1 MKQKIK
7 KQNVNLRFNIL
18 TVLVY
23 LVGIIFLVSLFNM
36 QIVHGAEYR
45 ETSNTR
51 LSRESTLEA
60 TRGDILDRSGNVL
73 ATNSTT
79 FNISLYKT
87 KSDNATLNNCI
98 LNLVNLLQANNSS
111 YPDNFPIDGN
121 KKYTINGDELTK
133 WLATYKLS
141 SNTKEGETIDYF
153 INKYEITN
161 SKWADVRKILAIRYE
176 ITTKGYSNTKSLE
189 ISRDVPRE
197 VVAQIS
203 EKNESYPGI
212 TITTDSERKYNYG
225 NLASHILGY
234 IGRITQNELE
244 NSEEGAYKNNDYIGK
259 TGIES
264 LFENYLKGKDGTEEI
279 EMSVDG
285 TVTGSTVTK
294 NAIQGSSV
302 VLTIDSKLQEVA
314 EKALKNNIEKIRNGG
329 FSKRYDANGGSV
341 VVLNV
346 NSGEVLAMA
355 SYPDYNPNSWVG
367 GISQDDY
374 NQIKENNALFNKS
387 ISGAYAPGS
396 IFKMATAIAGLQSG
410 AITRTEKINDTGV
423 YYYGGQSWN
432 CWYYTDYHRGHGY
445 LNVAG
450 AIQHSCN
457 YFFYETA
464 RRMGIDT
471 LDKYASYFGL
481 GKKTGIELP
490 SETAGILASKEKKQN
505 WFGGDVLNAAI
516 GQGDNS
522 FSPLQV
528 AKYIAMVANGGN
540 KINPSIIK
548 TIMNSDGT
556 EESSSQIRKFVN
568 KKLGLSDDKG
578 EELKISKENINSVL
592 AGMESVTSD
601 EGGTAYSVFKN
612 FDIKVG
618 GKTGSAETTG
628 NKVNAWFAGFAPYDD
643 PEICVVVMV
652 ENGGHGYYTA
662 EVAKE
667 IIKEYFGMNLD
678 SSEIQE
684 DNSAESYT
692 ESID

>member
-7 KQNVNLRFNIL
+7 KQNVNFRFNVL
-18 TVLVY
+18 TVIVY
-23 LVGIIFLVSLFNM
+23 IVGIILLVSLFNM

-73 ATNSTT
+73 ATNTTT

-98 LNLVNLLQANNSS
+98 LNLVNLLQKNNSS
-111 YPDNFPIDGN
+111 YPDNFPINAN
-121 KKYTINGDELTK
+121 KKYTISGNDLTK
-133 WLATYKLS
+133 WLETYKLS
-141 SNTKEGETIDYF
+141 SNTTEEEAISYF
-153 INKYEITN
+153 IKKYEITN
-161 SKWADVRKILAIRYE
+161 SKWEDIRKILAIRYE
-176 ITTKGYSNTKSLE
+176 ITTKGYSNTKSLQ
-189 ISRDVPRE
+189 ISKNVPRE

-203 EKNESYPGI
+203 EKNEDYPGI

-225 NLASHILGY
+225 SLASHILGY
-234 IGRITQNELE
+234 IGRITQSELE
-244 NSEEGAYKNNDYIGK
+244 NSEQGTYENDDYVGK

-264 LFENYLKGKDGTEEI
+264 LFENYLKGTDGIEEI

-294 NAIQGSSV
+294 DAIQGSSV

-329 FSKRYDANGGSV
+329 FSKRYDADGGSV

-355 SYPDYNPNSWVG
+355 SCPDYDPNVWVG

-387 ISGAYAPGS
+387 ISGSYAPGS
-396 IFKMATAIAGLQSG
+396 IYKMATAIAGLESG
-410 AITRTEKINDTGV
+410 AVTRTEKINDTGV
-423 YYYGGQSWN
+423 YYYGGQAWK

-481 GKKTGIELP
+481 GTKTGIELP
-490 SETAGILASKEKKQN
+490 SETSGTLASKEEKKD
-505 WFGGDVLNAAI
+505 WVGGDVLNAAI

-522 FSPLQV
+522 FSPLQI

-540 KINPSIIK
+540 KINPTIIK
-548 TIMNSDGT
+548 TIMNADGT

-578 EELKISKENINSVL
+578 EDVKISKENINAVL
-592 AGMESVTSD
+592 SGMESVTSD

-612 FDIKVG
+612 FNIKVG

-652 ENGGHGYYTA
+652 ENGGHGFYTA
-662 EVAKE
+662 EVAKK
-667 IIKEYFGMNLD
+667 IIEEYFGMNID
-678 SSEIQE
+678 SNEIQE
-684 DNSAESYT
+684 DNSAERYT

>member
-23 LVGIIFLVSLFNM
+23 IVGIIFLVSLFNM

-111 YPDNFPIDGN
+111 YPDNFPIDEN

>member
-7 KQNVNLRFNIL
+7 KQNVNFRFNVL
-18 TVLVY
+18 TVIVY
-23 LVGIIFLVSLFNM
+23 IVGIILLVSLFNM

-73 ATNSTT
+73 ATNTTT

-87 KSDNATLNNCI
+87 KSDDETLNNCI
-98 LNLVNLLQANNSS
+98 LNLINLLQKNNSN
-111 YPDNFPIDGN
+111 YPDNFPINAN
-121 KKYTINGDELTK
+121 KKYTISGNDLTK
-133 WLATYKLS
+133 WLGTYKLS
-141 SNTKEGETIDYF
+141 SNTTEEEAINYF
-153 INKYEITN
+153 IKKYEITN
-161 SKWADVRKILAIRYE
+161 SNWEDIRKILAIRYE

-189 ISRDVPRE
+189 ISKNVPRE

-203 EKNESYPGI
+203 EKNEDYPGI
-212 TITTDSERKYNYG
+212 TITTDSERKYEYG
-225 NLASHILGY
+225 SLASHILGY
-234 IGRITQNELE
+234 IGRITQSELE
-244 NSEEGAYKNNDYIGK
+244 NSEQGTYENDDYVGK

-264 LFENYLKGKDGTEEI
+264 LFENYLKGTDGTEEI

-294 NAIQGSSV
+294 DAIQGSSV

-329 FSKRYDANGGSV
+329 FSKRYDADGGSV

-355 SYPDYNPNSWVG
+355 SCPDYDPNVWVG

-387 ISGAYAPGS
+387 ISGSYAPGS
-396 IFKMATAIAGLQSG
+396 IYKMATAIAGLESG
-410 AITRTEKINDTGV
+410 AVTRTEKINDTGV
-423 YYYGGQSWN
+423 YYYGGQAWK

-481 GKKTGIELP
+481 GTKTGIELP
-490 SETAGILASKEKKQN
+490 SETSGTLASKEEKKD
-505 WFGGDVLNAAI
+505 WVGGDVLNAAI

-522 FSPLQV
+522 FSPLQI

-540 KINPSIIK
+540 KINPTIIK
-548 TIMNSDGT
+548 TIMNADGT

-568 KKLGLSDDKG
+568 NKLGLSSDKG
-578 EELKISKENINSVL
+578 EDVKISKENINAVL
-592 AGMESVTSD
+592 SGMESVTSD
-601 EGGTAYSVFKN
+601 EGGTAYSVFRN
-612 FDIKVG
+612 FNIKVG

-628 NKVNAWFAGFAPYDD
+628 NKVNAWFAGFAPYND

-652 ENGGHGYYTA
+652 ENGGHGFYTA
-662 EVAKE
+662 EVAKK
-667 IIKEYFGMNLD
+667 IIEEYFGMNID
-678 SSEIQE
+678 SNEIQE
-684 DNSAESYT
+684 DNSAERYT

>member
-7 KQNVNLRFNIL
+7 KQNVNFRFNVL
-18 TVLVY
+18 TVIVY
-23 LVGIIFLVSLFNM
+23 IVGIILLVSLFNM

-73 ATNSTT
+73 ATNTTT

-87 KSDNATLNNCI
+87 KSDNETLNNCI
-98 LNLVNLLQANNSS
+98 LNLINLLQKNNSN
-111 YPDNFPIDGN
+111 YPDNFPINAN
-121 KKYTINGDELTK
+121 KKYTISGNDLTK
-133 WLATYKLS
+133 WLGTYKLS
-141 SNTKEGETIDYF
+141 SNTTEEETINYF
-153 INKYEITN
+153 IKKYEITN
-161 SKWADVRKILAIRYE
+161 SNWEDIRKILAIRYE

-189 ISRDVPRE
+189 ISKNVPRA

-203 EKNESYPGI
+203 EKNEDYPGI
-212 TITTDSERKYNYG
+212 TITTDSERKYEYG
-225 NLASHILGY
+225 SLASHILGY
-234 IGRITQNELE
+234 IGRITQSELE
-244 NSEEGAYKNNDYIGK
+244 NSEQGTYENDDYVGK

-264 LFENYLKGKDGTEEI
+264 LFENYLKGTDGIEEI

-294 NAIQGSSV
+294 DAIQGSSI

-329 FSKRYDANGGSV
+329 FSKRYDADGGSV

-355 SYPDYNPNSWVG
+355 SCPDYDPNVWVG

-387 ISGAYAPGS
+387 ISGSYAPGS
-396 IFKMATAIAGLQSG
+396 IYKMATAIAGLESG
-410 AITRTEKINDTGV
+410 AVTRTEKINDTGV
-423 YYYGGQSWN
+423 YYYGGQAWK

-481 GKKTGIELP
+481 GTKTGIELP
-490 SETAGILASKEKKQN
+490 SETSGTLASKEEKKD
-505 WFGGDVLNAAI
+505 WVGGDVLNAAI

-522 FSPLQV
+522 FSPLQI

-540 KINPSIIK
+540 KINPTIIK
-548 TIMNSDGT
+548 TIMNADGT

-568 KKLGLSDDKG
+568 NKLGLSSDKG
-578 EELKISKENINSVL
+578 EDVKISKENINAVL
-592 AGMESVTSD
+592 SGMESVTSD
-601 EGGTAYSVFKN
+601 EGGTAYSVFRN
-612 FDIKVG
+612 FNIKVG

-628 NKVNAWFAGFAPYDD
+628 NKVNAWFAGFAPYND

-652 ENGGHGYYTA
+652 ENGGHGFYTA
-662 EVAKE
+662 EVAKK
-667 IIKEYFGMNLD
+667 IIEEYFGMNID
-678 SSEIQE
+678 SNEIQE
-684 DNSAESYT
+684 DNSAERYT